1 MIPIDM
7 TAEFSSILIGM
18 NVLLLIAGAAIAAS
32 AWVSHRAS
40 FLSHGAF
47 VLEVRAEA
55 DARLAVLNAV
65 DPETLPA
72 ERRDEYQY
80 AHRAWSEL
88 RRMTEDEVTARR
100 GYAAAAMEDIAADAG
115 VTTLVVQRHFDSK
128 EASYCRVLQRVSE
141 LVAQQLRAA

>member
-1 MIPIDM
+1 MVWYPIDM
-7 TAEFSSILIGM
+7 TAELSSLLIGM
-18 NVLLLIAGAAIAAS
+18 NVLLLIAGAVIAVS

-47 VLEVRAEA
+47 LLEVRAEA

-72 ERRDEYQY
+72 ERREEYQY

-88 RRMTEDEVTARR
+88 RRMTEDEVTALHEAACLEAGGRELTPDELR
-100 GYAAAAMEDIAADAG
+100 G
-115 VTTLVVQRHFDSK
+115 L
-128 EASYCRVLQRVSE
+128 
-141 LVAQQLRAA
+141 LVAKSISSSMAA

>member
-1 MIPIDM
+1 MVPIDM
-7 TAEFSSILIGM
+7 TAEFSSVLIGM
-18 NVLLLIAGAAIAAS
+18 NVLLLIAGATIAVS

-88 RRMTEDEVTARR
+88 RRMTEDEVTALHEAACLEAGRELTPDELR
-100 GYAAAAMEDIAADAG
+100 GLLG
-115 VTTLVVQRHFDSK
+115 
-128 EASYCRVLQRVSE
+128 LQ
-141 LVAQQLRAA
+141 

>member
-1 MIPIDM
+1 LD
-7 TAEFSSILIGM
+7 G
-18 NVLLLIAGAAIAAS
+18 VLLLIAARRSPS
-32 AWVSHRAS
+32 ARVSHRAS

-72 ERRDEYQY
+72 ERRDEYEY

-88 RRMTEDEVTARR
+88 RRMTEYEVTALHE
-100 GYAAAAMEDIAADAG
+100 AACLEAG
-115 VTTLVVQRHFDSK
+115 GRELTPDELSG
-128 EASYCRVLQRVSE
+128 L
-141 LVAQQLRAA
+141 LVAKSISLSMAA